1 MQVVSRRSERRGT
14 RDSNFSR
21 YYNDVGHTKI
31 IDAATEQD
39 LFKRYREKGDIAAR
53 DRIIESCL
61 RFVVKLAARY
71 TDDIDRLKDLISA
84 GNEGLLTA
92 IDRFDPER
100 NTRFLSYATHWVLLR
115 IRNELNNASLVSMP
129 LWYQK
134 TVRKL
139 NKVKTRVLTETGQ
152 HASDRQLCGAVGV
165 TKSQLG
171 HLRVDRFCYFTVED
185 MHLSNDGIES
195 RTMGSETREM
205 LQSMLYPD
213 LESVKDSSA
222 LKLSPKESFIVGA
235 YYGFVGDPWS
245 LAQIANYL
253 GISSERVRQI
263 KEVALGQMR
272 EVLEKR
278 KGVFKP
284 EDVCP

>member
-1 MQVVSRRSERRGT
+1 VQVVSRSNERRGT

-21 YYNDVGHTKI
+21 YYNDVGQTKI
-31 IDAATEQD
+31 LDAASEQE
-39 LFKRYREKGDIAAR
+39 LFKRYQEKHDIAAR

-61 RFVVKLAARY
+61 RFVVKLATKY
-71 TDDIDRLKDLISA
+71 TDDMDRLKDLISA
-84 GNEGLLTA
+84 GNEGLLAA

-100 NTRFLSYATHWVLLR
+100 NTRFLSYATHWVLLY

-139 NKVKTRVLTETGQ
+139 NKVKTRVMTETGQ
-152 HASDRQLCGAVGV
+152 RASDRQLCRAVGV

-171 HLRVDRFCYFTVED
+171 HLRVDRFRYFTVED
-185 MHLSNDGIES
+185 MNLSNDGIES
-195 RTMGSETREM
+195 RTMSSETREM

-213 LESVKDSSA
+213 SASVKDSSV
-222 LKLSPKESFIVGA
+222 LKLSPKESFVVGA

-253 GISSERVRQI
+253 GVSSERVRQI
-263 KEVALGQMR
+263 KEAALEQMR
-272 EVLEKR
+272 EVLEKK
-278 KGVFKP
+278 KGVYKP
-284 EDVCP
+284 EDACP